1 MKKPVK
7 VVYNAELVER
17 RGEPG
22 RELGGENNEPFSE
35 AVTHLPKT
43 PLRVG
48 KVRTNLKG
56 NIQREL
62 YFLKNGLT
70 LIRVTCSEEPDA
82 VTPHVRFC
90 EGESQ

>member
-1 MKKPVK
+1 M
-7 VVYNAELVER
+7 ER

-22 RELGGENNEPFSE
+22 RELGGENNKPFSE
-35 AVTHLPKT
+35 TVNHLPKT

-56 NIQREL
+56 DIQREI
-62 YFLKNGLT
+62 YFLKNGLI
-70 LIRVTCSEEPDA
+70 LIRVTCLEEPDA

-90 EGESQ
+90 EGENQ